1 MKRFLVLLL
10 LAVAVS
16 FGCQQRVVTQPESK
30 ESREA
35 REAEALRQQKEKQ
48 MREEAARAK
57 TSPEKITE
65 RETTPAETAESREK
79 AAAVREGMFQ
89 DVLFD
94 FDKYSIND
102 QYKPGLKSAASWM
115 LKHSEA
121 KLSVEGHCD
130 ERGTN
135 EYNLALGDRRAK
147 AVKDYL
153 VSLGVSSAKIDSVS
167 FGEEK
172 PLCAEHTEECWTKN
186 RRAHLVVIGGAAK

>member
-65 RETTPAETAESREK
+65 REATPAETAESREK